1 MQRQGFFENI
11 MKLYNLPRDTFFT
24 IQEDDSKT
32 VYFLENV
39 DGMFSYCKN
48 EAGNVVHFS
57 ASLEVDIYE

>member
-1 MQRQGFFENI
+1 
-11 MKLYNLPRDTFFT
+11 MKLYNVPRDTFFT

-32 VYFLENV
+32 VYFLENL

-48 EAGNVVHFS
+48 EAGTVIHFS

>member
-1 MQRQGFFENI
+1 

-24 IQEDDSKT
+24 IVGDESNT
-32 VYFLENV
+32 VYFLENL

-48 EAGNVVHFS
+48 EAGNVIHFS

>member
-1 MQRQGFFENI
+1 
-11 MKLYNLPRDTFFT
+11 MKLYNVPRDTFFT

-48 EAGNVVHFS
+48 EAGNVIHFS
-57 ASLEVDIYE
+57 ASLEVGICD